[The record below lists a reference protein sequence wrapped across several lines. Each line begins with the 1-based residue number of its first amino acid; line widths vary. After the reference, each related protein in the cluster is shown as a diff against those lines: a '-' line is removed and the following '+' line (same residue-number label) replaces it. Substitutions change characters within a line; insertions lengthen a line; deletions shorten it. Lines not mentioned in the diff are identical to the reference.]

1 MSRYRFWE
9 DGDRYPSKK
18 APAPE
23 HGIKVKK
30 AGNSWWGKRWLDALE
45 AVLGADSGRLARG
58 RSYARAGR
66 THDLEVKRGEVVMVK
81 KNKSTAPVDPHA
93 QQQPTS
99 ELKLV
104 VTQVRSGI
112 GGQEN
117 QRLTLR
123 ALGLRKIR
131 QSAEWHDTPQ
141 ARIDDAARQA
151 LLEVHGERVIRVTW
165 TQATAQTAQ
174 TQQRIELAGAPRP
187 RARP

>member
-1 MSRYRFWE
+1 
-9 DGDRYPSKK
+9 
-18 APAPE
+18 
-23 HGIKVKK
+23 
-30 AGNSWWGKRWLDALE
+30 
-45 AVLGADSGRLARG
+45 
-58 RSYARAGR
+58 
-66 THDLEVKRGEVVMVK
+66 MVK
-81 KNKSTAPVDPHA
+81 KKNKPTTPVDPHA

-141 ARIDDAARQA
+141 VRGMIRTVRH
-151 LLEVHGERVIRVTW
+151 LVSVEEVK
-165 TQATAQTAQ
+165 
-174 TQQRIELAGAPRP
+174 PS
-187 RARP
+187 